1 MVGPG
6 EADLMQC
13 SKGRPGASMSGK
25 LGCLQLVAA
34 IGLAAV
40 PLAVARAQSLTPAER
55 AGIDSAVSGILGD
68 EKAAGLIKLGASD
81 FVLKDRMARVAPAVA
96 QALQAKRARDEQ
108 RKLTQALA
116 ESELKLKAIFDA
128 AGDGILLADT
138 ANRKF
143 LAANASICKMLGY
156 SHEEMLRLGVSDLHP
171 EEALPHAMRQFEL
184 QATGEVG
191 VVPNLPVKRK
201 DGSVFFTDINATR
214 VTLGGKACLLGIFR
228 DITERKRSELALS
241 HLNRALKTLSSCNV
255 ALVHAVDEAQLLRA
269 MCRNI
274 VEVGGYRLAWVGFA
288 EHDPQKTVRPVAYS
302 GYEEGFMERA
312 SVTWADTEQGRGP
325 VGTAIRTRKPQVI
338 QNVHTDPM
346 FEPWRAN
353 AVRLGFGS
361 VIALPLIADG
371 KALGALS
378 IYSSEI
384 NAFDPEEIRLLV
396 ELADDLAYGLTT
408 LRARAAHEQSGA
420 RLQRS
425 MEETI
430 AAIAATVEMRDP
442 YTAGHQRRVTELGVA
457 IARERKLPEASVHA
471 IRLAGTI
478 HDLGKINVPAEILSK
493 PSRLTEIEYRLIQSH
508 PQAGYDVLK
517 AIDFPWPIAQIVY
530 QHHERLD
537 GSGYPQG
544 LVAEQILIEARIL
557 AVADVVEAM
566 ASHRPYRPALGL
578 DAALDEIIKYRGTQF
593 EPAVVDACVA
603 LFREKRF
610 TFIE

>member
-1 MVGPG
+1 VTDVIPG
-6 EADLMQC
+6 IRESNPELFEIY
-13 SKGRPGASMSGK
+13 G
-25 LGCLQLVAA
+25 
-34 IGLAAV
+34 
-40 PLAVARAQSLTPAER
+40 
-55 AGIDSAVSGILGD
+55 
-68 EKAAGLIKLGASD
+68 
-81 FVLKDRMARVAPAVA
+81 RVASTGTPEAFEIYLDALKTWFSVSAYCPEQGYFVAV
-96 QALQAKRARDEQ
+96 
-108 RKLTQALA
+108 
-116 ESELKLKAIFDA
+116 
-128 AGDGILLADT
+128 
-138 ANRKF
+138 
-143 LAANASICKMLGY
+143 
-156 SHEEMLRLGVSDLHP
+156 
-171 EEALPHAMRQFEL
+171 FE
-184 QATGEVG
+184 
-191 VVPNLPVKRK
+191 N
-201 DGSVFFTDINATR
+201 
-214 VTLGGKACLLGIFR
+214 
-228 DITERKRSELALS
+228 ITERKRSELALS

-325 VGTAIRTRKPQVI
+325 VGTAIRARKPQVI

-346 FEPWRAN
+346 FGLWRAN

-384 NAFDPEEIRLLV
+384 DAFDPEEIRLLV

-493 PSRLTEIEYRLIQSH
+493 PSRLTEIEYRLIQTH
-508 PQAGYDVLK
+508 PRAGYDILK
-517 AIDFPWPIAQIVY
+517 TIDFPWPIAQIVY

-610 TFIE
+610 AFIE